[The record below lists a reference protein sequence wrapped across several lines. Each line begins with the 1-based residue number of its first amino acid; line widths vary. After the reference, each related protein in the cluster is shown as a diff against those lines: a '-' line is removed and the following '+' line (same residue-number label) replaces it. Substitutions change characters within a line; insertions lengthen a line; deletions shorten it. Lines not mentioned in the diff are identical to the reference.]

1 MPRANL
7 RIREGAAVRVFE
19 ADNMS
24 TIVDTGLFRESYERD
39 SCGFGLIAHLDDQAS
54 HWLVQTAITS
64 LNRLTHRGAVAA
76 DGKTGD
82 GCGLLLKKPEK
93 FLRAVARESGIKL
106 APQFASGLVFLSN
119 DAQLAQKAREE
130 LAAQI
135 KREGLEL
142 AGWRVAPVRPQ
153 ACGSEALKTLPH
165 IEQVFVNCRIT
176 DIDEASFNRKLF
188 LARRRAEKALMPKDA
203 VFYIPSLSATTF
215 VFKGMVMP
223 QYLAEFYADL
233 RDERI
238 ESSAVVF
245 HQRFSTNTLPQW
257 RLAHPYRYL
266 AHNGEI
272 NTIQGNRNWA
282 VARGPLFRSPLL
294 DVSDIQPLVSLTG
307 SDSQSLDNMLEVLIM
322 GGLDVLHA
330 MRLLVPPAWHGLD
343 SIDPD
348 LRAFYEFHSPH
359 MEPWDGPAGLVFT
372 DGRYAACTLDR
383 NGLRPA
389 RFVITRNRV
398 LTIASETGVWDYK
411 PEDVVRKGKL
421 GPGDMI
427 ALDLQSGTL
436 LDTKDIDNLLKS
448 RHPYKTWLK
457 KGVRYL
463 ETDLVDPRLA
473 AEPMDRETLTL
484 YQKMFNVTAEERD
497 EVIRVLAEDE
507 SEAVGSMGDDTPMP
521 VLSHKVRS
529 IYDYFRQQFAQVTNP
544 PIDPLRESIV
554 MSLQTQIG
562 PECNVFTPAPEH
574 ARQIVLGSP
583 ILSQRKLRQILGL
596 NGVTHEFIDLQ
607 YERSEGLKQA
617 IIRMCQQAEAAVRD
631 GKLVLLLSDRYLVKG
646 KLPAH
651 AMLVTG
657 AVHQHLVNTGLRC
670 KCNLLVETGSA
681 RDPHHFACLV
691 GYGATA
697 VYPYMAYQILFEM
710 MRKGRVK
717 LDFAARLE
725 LGRSYRAGIRK
736 GLFKIMSKMGI
747 STISSYR
754 SSQLFE
760 IVGLHDEVTNL
771 CFTGTESRVQ
781 GADFSDLEADLEYL
795 AARAWNPREPVEQ
808 GGLLKYVHNG
818 EYHMYNPE
826 VVATLQAAVI
836 AGDFERYKLFAQL
849 VNTRPA
855 SCFRDLLK
863 LKTAATPLPLSEV
876 EPVES
881 ILRRFDSAGMSLGAL
896 SPEAHEALAIAM
908 NRLGAR
914 SNSGEG
920 GEDPVRYRSEKNS
933 KIKQVASG
941 RFGVTPEYLINAEV
955 LQIKM
960 AQGAKPGEGGQLP
973 GHKVNEMIARLR
985 FARPGVGLISPP
997 PHHDI
1002 YSIEDLAQ
1010 LIFDLKQVNPQALVS
1025 VKLVAEPGVGTVAA
1039 GVAKA
1044 YADLITISGYDG
1056 GTGASPLS
1064 SIKYAGTPWELGLA
1078 ETHQT
1083 LRINDLRHRV
1093 RVQTD
1098 GGLKTGLDVVK
1109 AAIIGAES
1117 FGFGTAPM
1125 VALGCKYLRI
1135 CHLNNCATGVATQHN
1150 VLRSK
1155 YFIGLPDMVVN
1166 YFRFVAEEVREILA
1180 SLGARSIED
1189 IIGRTELLDIVAGET
1204 AKQKKLDLAPIL
1216 STAGLA
1222 SESPQFCVA
1231 PSNAPSDK
1239 GELAERMVEDMRA
1252 AIENKSGGEW
1262 AYEVKNY
1269 NRSIGARISGEIAR
1283 RWGNYGMGDAPI
1295 TVKLTGNVG
1304 QSFGVWNAGGLN
1316 LYLEGDANDYVGKG
1330 MAAGKIVLRHSRNA
1344 RFVAKDTIIMGNTC
1358 LYGATGGQLFASGVA
1373 GERFA
1378 VRNSGAVAVIEGAGD
1393 HCCEYMTGGVVCVLG
1408 RTGVNFGAG
1417 FTGGF
1422 AYVLDL
1428 DRDFVDRYNHELID
1442 ISRIQPEAM
1451 QSHLQHLEDLIERH
1465 VAETGSVWGEEILN
1479 DLRSYIG
1486 KFWVVKP
1493 KAASIDDLIENLRRA
1508 A

>member
-1 MPRANL
+1 MS
-7 RIREGAAVRVFE
+7 AAR
-19 ADNMS
+19 S
-24 TIVDTGLFRESYERD
+24 HGLSHDRYERD
-39 SCGFGLIAHLDDQAS
+39 SCGFGLIAHLDDRPS
-54 HWLVQTAITS
+54 HELVRTAILS

-82 GCGLLLKKPEK
+82 GCGLLLKRPEA
-93 FLRAVARESGIKL
+93 FLRAIAAEAGIAL
-106 APQFASGLVFLSN
+106 APHFASGLVFLDRDPARASFAR
-119 DAQLAQKAREE
+119 DTLARELE
-130 LAAQI
+130 
-135 KREGLEL
+135 RRGLTV
-142 AGWRVAPVRPQ
+142 AGWRPVPIDER
-153 ACGSEALKTLPH
+153 ACGKQALRTLPR
-165 IEQVFVNCRIT
+165 IEQLFVTWR
-176 DIDEASFNRKLF
+176 ASDADAATFDRHLF
-188 LARRRAEKALMPKDA
+188 MARRLAEKALESVDP
-203 VFYIPSLSATTF
+203 VFYVPSLSSTTL
-215 VFKGMVMP
+215 VYKGMVMP
-223 QYLAEFYADL
+223 QHLAELYPDLADPRL
-233 RDERI
+233 AA
-238 ESSAVVF
+238 SVAVF

-282 VARGPLFRSPLL
+282 RARGPLFRSPLL
-294 DVSDIQPLVSLTG
+294 PDLSAALPLVALCG
-307 SDSQSLDNMLEVLIM
+307 SDSQSLDNMLEVLLM
-322 GGLDVLHA
+322 GGLDPLHA

-343 SIDPD
+343 AIDAE
-348 LRAFYEFHSPH
+348 LRAFYEFYSVH
-359 MEPWDGPAGLVFT
+359 MEPWDGPAGIVLT
-372 DGRYAACTLDR
+372 NGRYAACTLDR

-389 RFVITRNRV
+389 RFVITRDRL
-398 LTIASETGVWDYK
+398 LTVASEAGVWDYA

-421 GPGDMI
+421 GPGDML
-427 ALDLQSGTL
+427 ALDLETGTL
-436 LDTKDIDNLLKS
+436 LESADVDRLLKS

-463 ETDLVDPRLA
+463 ESDLFDPRLA
-473 AEPMDRETLTL
+473 AEPFDRGQLAT
-484 YQKMFNVTAEERD
+484 YQKMFNVTAEER
-497 EVIRVLAEDE
+497 EEIIRVLAQDE

-521 VLSHKVRS
+521 VLSHKPRAL
-529 IYDYFRQQFAQVTNP
+529 YDYFRQQFAQVTNP

-562 PECNVFTPAPEH
+562 PECNVFAPAPEH

-583 ILSQRKLRQILGL
+583 ILSQRKLRQILAL
-596 NGVTHEFIDLQ
+596 KEVTHEFLDLQ
-607 YERSEGLKQA
+607 FEPAEGLGA
-617 IIRMCQQAEAAVRD
+617 ALRRLCAQAEAAVRA
-631 GKLVLLLSDRYLVKG
+631 GKLVLLLSDRYLVRG
-646 KLPAH
+646 SLPAH
-651 AMLVTG
+651 ALLATG
-657 AVHQHLVNTGLRC
+657 AVHHHLVRAGLRC
-670 KCNLLVETGSA
+670 KCNLLVETGTA
-681 RDPHHFACLV
+681 RDPHHFACLI

-697 VYPYMAYQILFEM
+697 VYPYMAYQVLYEM

-717 LDFAARLE
+717 LDFAARHE

-747 STISSYR
+747 STIMSYR

-760 IVGLHDEVTNL
+760 IVGLAEEVVGL
-771 CFTGTESRVQ
+771 CFAGTESRVQ
-781 GADFSDLEADLEYL
+781 GADFADLQSDLEQL
-795 AARAWNPREPVEQ
+795 AARAWNSREPIEQ
-808 GGLLKYVHNG
+808 GGLLKYVHGG

-826 VVATLQAAVI
+826 VIAALQAAVVS
-836 AGDFERYKLFAQL
+836 GDYGRYRLFCEL
-849 VNTRPA
+849 VNNRPVA
-855 SCFRDLLK
+855 TFRDLLA
-863 LKTAATPLPLSEV
+863 LARRGPPVGLEEV
-876 EPVES
+876 EPVDA
-881 ILRRFDSAGMSLGAL
+881 ILARFDSAGMSLGAL

-908 NRLGAR
+908 NRLGGR

-920 GEDPVRYRSEKNS
+920 GEDPSRFGTERRS

-941 RFGVTPEYLINAEV
+941 RFGVTPEYLVDAEV

-1010 LIFDLKQVNPQALVS
+1010 LIFDLKQVNPRALVS

-1039 GVAKA
+1039 GVTKA

-1083 LRINDLRHRV
+1083 LRLNDLRHRV
-1093 RVQTD
+1093 RLQAD

-1109 AAIIGAES
+1109 AAILGAES

-1135 CHLNNCATGVATQHN
+1135 CHLNNCATGIATQHG

-1155 YFIGLPDMVVN
+1155 YFTGLPEMVMA
-1166 YFRFVAEEVREILA
+1166 YFRFVAQEVRELLA
-1180 SLGARSIED
+1180 GLGVRRLEEL
-1189 IIGRTELLDIVAGET
+1189 IGRTEYLTVLEGET
-1204 AKQKKLDLAPIL
+1204 PKQRKLDLAPIL

-1222 SESPQFCVA
+1222 EDAPQFCVE
-1231 PSNAPSDK
+1231 PSNAPFDR
-1239 GELAERMVEDMRA
+1239 GELAERMVRDILP
-1252 AIENKSGGEW
+1252 AIEGRSGGEW
-1262 AYEVKNY
+1262 RYDLRNFDRA
-1269 NRSIGARISGEIAR
+1269 IGARLSGEIAR
-1283 RWGNYGMGDAPI
+1283 RWGNYGMEGAAV
-1295 TVKLTGNVG
+1295 TVRLTGHAG
-1304 QSFGVWNAGGLN
+1304 QSLGVWNAGGLH
-1316 LYLEGDANDYVGKG
+1316 LHLEGEANDYVGKG
-1330 MAAGKIVLRHSRNA
+1330 MAAGKIVLVHPRAA
-1344 RFVAKDTIIMGNTC
+1344 RYRARDTIIMGNTC
-1358 LYGATGGQLFASGVA
+1358 LYGATGGRLYAAGVA

-1378 VRNSGAVAVIEGAGD
+1378 VRNSGAAAVIEGAGD

-1428 DRDFVDRYNHELID
+1428 ERDFVDRYNHELID
-1442 ISRIQPEAM
+1442 ISRLHPESM
-1451 QSHLQHLEDLIERH
+1451 QSHVQHLEGLLGEH
-1465 VAETGSVWGEEILN
+1465 VAETASPWGEEILA
-1479 DLRSYIG
+1479 DLRTFIG
-1486 KFWVVKP
+1486 KFWLVKP
-1493 KAASIDDLIENLRRA
+1493 KAASIDTLIEDLRRA